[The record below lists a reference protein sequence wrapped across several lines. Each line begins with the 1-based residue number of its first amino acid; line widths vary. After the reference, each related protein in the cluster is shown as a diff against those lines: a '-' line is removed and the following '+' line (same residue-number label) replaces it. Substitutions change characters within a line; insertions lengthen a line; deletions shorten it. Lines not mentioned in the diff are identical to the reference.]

1 MISCIVDPRF
11 KECKFLGANKE
22 FEVKAALTTL
32 VCKEQEGLTSHPEE
46 SNRPVPKKKCSGLD
60 ILLGDD
66 YTNAGGDNELEFDP
80 VLNEVD
86 MHLKEKP
93 IDREESP

>member
-1 MISCIVDPRF
+1 M
-11 KECKFLGANKE
+11 GANKE

-32 VCKEQEGLTSHPEE
+32 VCKEQESSTSHPEE

-66 YTNAGGDNELEFDP
+66 YTNAGGDNELDSDP

-86 MHLKEKP
+86 M
-93 IDREESP
+93 

>member
-22 FEVKAALTTL
+22 FEVQAAITTL
-32 VCKEQEGLTSHPEE
+32 VCKEQENLTSHLEE

-66 YTNAGGDNELEFDP
+66 YTNEGGNNELDFDP
-80 VLNEVD
+80 VLSEVD
-86 MHLKEKP
+86 MYLKEKTY
-93 IDREESP
+93 